1 MIYEIRTDRPHQ
13 ESFFRQQRNFIML
26 KNTRLWAWLRKKK
39 AEHTAATNP
48 ELQSRK
54 IFLSTFGRE
63 PDLDQPKSFNEKL
76 QYLKLKRYYHN
87 PVITQCVDKYRIRE
101 YLTQKGHA
109 ELLPQLYAVCERPE
123 DIPWDSLPERFV
135 LKCNHGSGYNILCR
149 NKSALDRKDCE
160 SRLKKWLKE
169 DYWKRFAEMQY
180 RDIPKRIIA
189 EEYLG
194 DDIHTYKFYCFN
206 GMPRVLY
213 ISSNGE
219 NGEYDKYYDY
229 FDMDWKHMNLR
240 LHGHENRPDHDAI
253 PCPESF
259 ERMKA
264 LAAELSADFPFVRVD
279 LYDINGRIYI
289 SELTFVPTGGIMVLD
304 PPSTDMEWGGWLS
317 L

>member
-1 MIYEIRTDRPHQ
+1 M
-13 ESFFRQQRNFIML
+13 
-26 KNTRLWAWLRKKK
+26 
-39 AEHTAATNP
+39 
-48 ELQSRK
+48 
-54 IFLSTFGRE
+54 
-63 PDLDQPKSFNEKL
+63 
-76 QYLKLKRYYHN
+76 
-87 PVITQCVDKYRIRE
+87 DKYRIRE